1 MKPDQLS
8 GSTAYDFSGHPVHP
22 IVPMDMLPKGTRCV
36 ELHANAENLD
46 RYHQLFSEEQD
57 LVKSAVDRRKADF
70 GDARWCAHAA
80 MTGFAEDQPILRGE
94 RGMPVFPDGVTGS
107 LTHTEGLR
115 AALVGRSSRW
125 LSLGID
131 AEPATPL
138 PEGVFNTIARPEE
151 QRRIHRLARA
161 EGIAHVDKVLFSAKE
176 TTYKA
181 WFPLTHRFLD
191 FDQAEIDI
199 RPDGTFRSYLLVRP
213 VPVPFIE
220 GRWIVRGGCVV
231 TLAGVRRTDRS
242 WGNRG

>member
-1 MKPDQLS
+1 M
-8 GSTAYDFSGHPVHP
+8 
-22 IVPMDMLPKGTRCV
+22 
-36 ELHANAENLD
+36 
-46 RYHQLFSEEQD
+46 
-57 LVKSAVDRRKADF
+57 KSAVDRRKADF

-80 MTGFAEDQPILRGE
+80 MTGFAEDQPILSGE

-191 FDQAEIDI
+191 SI
-199 RPDGTFRSYLLVRP
+199 RRRLISARMELSAPTCWCVRCQCRSSRA
-213 VPVPFIE
+213 
-220 GRWIVRGGCVV
+220 GGLSA
-231 TLAGVRRTDRS
+231 TGV
-242 WGNRG
+242 W